1 MKIDMQSPF
10 WAQVMGRQTGK
21 SLILTGSMK
30 TADAKK
36 AQQQQDFLQKVSEL
50 GRSSGTK
57 SAKRKET
64 EAEKQ
69 AIFDQPDYSEFAIS
83 PKDVSK
89 FMGEEMERY
98 VQGARNTV
106 DNLTG
111 MEEQL
116 KYMQAAYNQAL
127 EDGDTEKAGAIKE
140 WTEKQYQDMSWMPG
154 ASMLGISHFRL
165 DHASRLYGEAYGKEA
180 AGWMGDLPGRVN
192 EITEG
197 LKGAESVDE
206 ALQQIAAAKEQ
217 LMNLADEVAG
227 RYEAYTGN
235 GLDAY
240 EYKTAEDFKDVKW
253 DSHLIYGSGNLKK
266 ADELLGTEYLK
277 TLDISAYLQKGN
289 VVDRQA

>member
-1 MKIDMQSPF
+1 MKINMQSPF

-30 TADAKK
+30 AAEAKM

-50 GRSSGTK
+50 GKSRETK
-57 SAKRKET
+57 GAKHKET

-69 AIFDQPDYSEFAIS
+69 AVLDQPDYSEFAIS

-89 FMGEEMERY
+89 FMEKEMEHY
-98 VQGARNTV
+98 YQGVTNTV

-127 EDGDTEKAGAIKE
+127 ADGDTERADRLKE
-140 WTEKQYQDMSWMPG
+140 WNEKQYQDMSWMPG
-154 ASMLGISHFRL
+154 ASMMGISHFRL
-165 DHASRLYGEAYGKEA
+165 ENANRLYGKAYGQEA
-180 AGWMGDLPGRVN
+180 ADWMGDLPGRAK

-197 LKGAESVDE
+197 LKGAGSVDE

-217 LMNLADEVAG
+217 FMYLADEVAD

-235 GLDAY
+235 KFDAY
-240 EYKTAEDFKDVKW
+240 EYKTAEDFEGVKW

-266 ADELLGTEYLK
+266 AEELQGTEYAK

-289 VVDRQA
+289 MVDRQA

>member
-1 MKIDMQSPF
+1 MKINMQSPF
-10 WAQVMGRQTGK
+10 WAQVMGRQTGR

-30 TADAKK
+30 AADAKK
-36 AQQQQDFLQKVSEL
+36 AQQQQDFQQKVYEL

-57 SAKRKET
+57 DAKQK
-64 EAEKQ
+64 EAEAQKQ
-69 AIFDQPDYSEFAIS
+69 IILDQPDYSEFTIS

-89 FMGEEMERY
+89 CMEKEMESY
-98 VQGARNTV
+98 CQGMENMV

-116 KYMQAAYNQAL
+116 KYMQVAYHQAQ
-127 EDGDTEKAGAIKE
+127 EEGDTEKADVIKE

-154 ASMLGISHFRL
+154 AFLGISHFRL
-165 DHASRLYGEAYGKEA
+165 DHANRLYGEAYGKEVE
-180 AGWMGDLPGRVN
+180 GWMGDLHGRVN

-197 LKGAESVDE
+197 LKGAKSVDE

-217 LMNLADEVAG
+217 FMNLADEVAG
-227 RYEAYTGN
+227 RYEDYTGK
-235 GLDAY
+235 GLEAY

-253 DSHLIYGSGNLKK
+253 DSHLIYGSGKVKK

-277 TLDISAYLQKGN
+277 TLDVSAYLQKGN
-289 VVDRQA
+289 MVNRQA

>member
-1 MKIDMQSPF
+1 MKIDMQNPF
-10 WAQVMGRQTGK
+10 WTQVMGRQTGK

-57 SAKRKET
+57 GAKQKET

-69 AIFDQPDYSEFAIS
+69 AILGQPDYSEFAIS

-89 FMGEEMERY
+89 FMKKEMEHY
-98 VQGARNTV
+98 YQGVGNTV

-127 EDGDTEKAGAIKE
+127 ADGDTEKAGAIKE

-165 DHASRLYGEAYGKEA
+165 DHANRLYGEAYGKEA
-180 AGWMGDLPGRVN
+180 ANWMGDLSGRVN

-197 LKGAESVDE
+197 LKGAKSVDE

-217 LMNLADEVAG
+217 FMNLADEVAG

-235 GLDAY
+235 GLDVY
-240 EYKTAEDFKDVKW
+240 EYKKAEDYEGVKW

-266 ADELLGTEYLK
+266 AEELLGTEYLK
-277 TLDISAYLQKGN
+277 TLDISACIQKGN
-289 VVDRQA
+289 MVDRQA

>member
-10 WAQVMGRQTGK
+10 LAQAMGRQTGK

-30 TADAKK
+30 AADAKK

-57 SAKRKET
+57 GAQQKET
-64 EAEKQ
+64 EAKKQ
-69 AIFDQPDYSEFAIS
+69 VILDQPDYSEFTIS
-83 PKDVSK
+83 PKDVGK
-89 FMGEEMERY
+89 FMEKEMERY
-98 VQGARNTV
+98 YQGVGNTV

-111 MEEQL
+111 TEEQL

-127 EDGDTEKAGAIKE
+127 ADGDTEKAGAIKE

-154 ASMLGISHFRL
+154 ASLGISHFRL
-165 DHASRLYGEAYGKEA
+165 DNADRLYGEAYGGET

-197 LKGAESVDE
+197 LKGAKSVDE

-235 GLDAY
+235 RLDAY
-240 EYKTAEDFKDVKW
+240 EYKTAAE
-253 DSHLIYGSGNLKK
+253 I
-266 ADELLGTEYLK
+266 
-277 TLDISAYLQKGN
+277 
-289 VVDRQA
+289 